1 MDTMLVNN
9 VAFSLPHNL
18 KFVLCFLLTL
28 VVLVLV
34 VTGYK
39 SGRVEGLLYK
49 FRLIIH
55 FEFQNL
61 QDFLRIP

>member
-1 MDTMLVNN
+1 
-9 VAFSLPHNL
+9 
-18 KFVLCFLLTL
+18 
-28 VVLVLV
+28 VLV

-61 QDFLRIP
+61 QDFLCIP